1 MGMYAYLQGLYVI
14 GISLGLRWPELCLR
28 CNTGSDTDVR
38 RLPSNVLRW
47 EARVSSGLGLGWD
60 GVSKCEKRLRKE
72 PKNLTAAFHQAS
84 LRPPMASLALQ
95 TPGGERLESGFCI
108 HGSWPPA
115 SRKREGAQLVVEPRD
130 QGVFARRGKGTAF
143 SFGCVEWERV
153 FQTSFLVIS
162 LN

>member
-47 EARVSSGLGLGWD
+47 EARLSSGLGLGWD

-115 SRKREGAQLVVEPRD
+115 SRKKKRGSP
-130 QGVFARRGKGTAF
+130 ARRRAERPGRVRAQGEGDRLLLWLCGVGESISDIF
-143 SFGCVEWERV
+143 S
-153 FQTSFLVIS
+153 SHKP
-162 LN
+162 